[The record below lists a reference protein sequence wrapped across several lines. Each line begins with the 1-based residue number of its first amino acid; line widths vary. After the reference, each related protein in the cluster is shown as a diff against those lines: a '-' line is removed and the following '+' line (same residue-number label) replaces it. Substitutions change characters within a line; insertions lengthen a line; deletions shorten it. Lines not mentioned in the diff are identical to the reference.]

1 MLNKITKAV
10 VYADLHA
17 PFYDPH
23 ALNILCQVVA
33 DEKPDYVVD
42 LGDTGDWDSISRFNK
57 GQPGRQEGQRLIK
70 DIKSVRVVDA
80 MIYSAA
86 GDKAQRIKHHGNH
99 EQRLERYLNEHPELK
114 GVIEEVLGNELYKG
128 IKEIDHGQFSTIGKL
143 MFHHGDRRGYQ
154 SIHHAKQWASIGRS
168 IVYGHH
174 HSVQQ
179 FPHETLTRKG
189 SPDKHR
195 AFSIGCLCD
204 LNRDW
209 MENQKSLWQQSFA
222 VIYFDEQGFFYFYNV
237 DITNK
242 KTIWNGKAY
251 RG

>member
-1 MLNKITKAV
+1 MLNKISKAV

-17 PFYDPH
+17 PYHDPH
-23 ALNILCQVVA
+23 ALSILCQVIA
-33 DEKPDYVVD
+33 IEKPNTIVD

-57 GQPGRQEGQRLIK
+57 GLPRKQEGKRLIK
-70 DIKSVRVVDA
+70 DIRTVQDIDLQVHSACPESSRV
-80 MIYSAA
+80 
-86 GDKAQRIKHHGNH
+86 KHKGNH
-99 EQRLERYLNEHPELK
+99 EERLERYLDEHPELE
-114 GVIEEVLGNELYKG
+114 GVLDEVLHCNNLYKDV
-128 IKEIDHGQFSTIGKL
+128 KEIKHGGFSNIGKL

-179 FPHETLTRKG
+179 FAHETLTKSG
-189 SPDKHR
+189 IPDKHR
-195 AFSIGCLCD
+195 AFAIGCLCD

-209 MENQKSLWQQSFA
+209 MENKKSLWQQSFA
-222 VIYFDEQGFFYFYNV
+222 VVYFDEQGFFNLYNI

-242 KTIWNGKAY
+242 QAIWNGKIY
-251 RG
+251 KG